1 MVTFPNAYHA
11 GFNCGFNCAE
21 AVNFAPVDWLPHGSD
36 VIRKYRT
43 QGKRNTISHDHL
55 LLRLVGA
62 APAVRALQ
70 QQRAALRALHTAL
83 PPPGRPQ
90 EHQHQ
95 QVLQPGAQAAPT
107 LPTTKPELSS
117 GATGGGG
124 GAKEDDGKGD
134 VAKRLSAAGSDA
146 IPCLGDQRVAEA
158 MQAAAVVYGVAAA
171 QAAAPPG
178 GHPPYSWQAG
188 VALAEVPPAAVAM
201 AAGEL
206 AVRLEEEGRRRAAA
220 KEFGV
225 TQVGHQSICNCARA
239 VALRTWFKGSRDV
252 AQRRQWNTVDVQ
264 RWRRFASCLSVGAQ
278 ASKDLQ
284 DSANSPTK
292 PDCYM
297 VFLVYL

>member
-1 MVTFPNAYHA
+1 MICCLPHSVLAVLNPAPRLVHEAGSFVVTFPNAYHA

-36 VIRKYRT
+36 VIRKYRA

-70 QQRAALRALHTAL
+70 QQRVAPRALHTPL
-83 PPPGRPQ
+83 PSPGQPQ
-90 EHQHQ
+90 EQEQ
-95 QVLQPGAQAAPT
+95 QPGAQTAAT
-107 LPTTKPELSS
+107 LQTANAALSS
-117 GATGGGG
+117 GATAGGGG
-124 GAKEDDGKGD
+124 IKEDDGKGE
-134 VAKRLSAAGSDA
+134 AARRLSAAGSDA

-158 MQAAAVVYGVAAA
+158 VHAAAVVYSMAAA
-171 QAAAPPG
+171 QAAAPPD

-225 TQVGHQSICNCARA
+225 TQVGQRGVCDCVRA
-239 VALRTWFKGSRDV
+239 VALRIRYHGS
-252 AQRRQWNTVDVQ
+252 QKLWGGPQ
-264 RWRRFASCLSVGAQ
+264 
-278 ASKDLQ
+278 
-284 DSANSPTK
+284 
-292 PDCYM
+292 
-297 VFLVYL
+297 